1 MRFLKSELEREELA
15 QLEAER
21 ARRDLEPDRRWE
33 YTVLRLGPK
42 ARAEGPLNELGAKGW
57 QLVQVIEVDGHLA
70 FYLERE
76 VGPDDDTLARLVARR
91 LTLAAPELEAAARA
105 LPGSVPPLH
114 VGAAAQALLR
124 VGHGA
129 SVESD
134 PATMSALAAPWPS
147 G

>member
-15 QLEAER
+15 QLEQQR
-21 ARRDLEPDRRWE
+21 ARRDLDPERRWE

-76 VGPDDDTLARLVARR
+76 VATDDDPLA
-91 LTLAAPELEAAARA
+91 
-105 LPGSVPPLH
+105 GSSR
-114 VGAAAQALLR
+114 G
-124 VGHGA
+124 
-129 SVESD
+129 D
-134 PATMSALAAPWPS
+134 
-147 G
+147 